1 MVVVISV
8 HTYAA
13 GAVGTGSNHTANCV
27 QAVSQTNQ
35 EKMPGEIDS
44 SNQV

>member
-13 GAVGTGSNHTANCV
+13 GAVGTGSTANCV